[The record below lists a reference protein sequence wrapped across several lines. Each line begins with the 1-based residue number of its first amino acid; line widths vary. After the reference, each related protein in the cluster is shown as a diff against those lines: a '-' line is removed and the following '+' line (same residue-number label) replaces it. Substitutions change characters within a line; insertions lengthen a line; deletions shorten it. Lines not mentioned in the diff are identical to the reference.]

1 VASARG
7 KVAEAGKGPRRP
19 QKRSQRNRQRILAAA
34 ERLFAERGYSDT
46 SIDAVAEAVGM
57 HQPGIYYYYPNKQA
71 LYEEVVR
78 EAIVSLDDR
87 IKELLVSSD
96 PPEERL
102 LASVTAWVDLLAER
116 PTLAHLILHESAKTD
131 SNAIARI
138 LPEMGARVQTLVA
151 GAFRELGIDA
161 TPDDT
166 FHYASVTTGAAL
178 FYVAAMQ
185 PLMPKRDEPEV
196 KRSMERHK
204 HLLLCSTR
212 DLIRTMRDE
221 SAPRKRAGS
230 G

>member
-1 VASARG
+1 MATALKKADERQ
-7 KVAEAGKGPRRP
+7 RRP
-19 QKRSQRNRQRILAAA
+19 QKRSEANRERIVAAA
-34 ERLFAERGYSDT
+34 EHLFAERGYSDT
-46 SIDAVAEAVGM
+46 SIDAVAAKVGM
-57 HQPGIYYYYPNKQA
+57 HQPGIYYYFPNKQA

-78 EAIVSLDDR
+78 EAIASLDDR
-87 IKELLVSSD
+87 IKKILVSSD

-116 PTLAHLILHESAKTD
+116 PTLAHLILHESAKSD

-138 LPEMGARVQTLVA
+138 LPEMGSRVQTLVA
-151 GAFRELGIDA
+151 GAFQELGIDA

-185 PLMPKRDEPEV
+185 PLMPKREEPEV
-196 KRSMERHK
+196 KRSMDRHK

-212 DLIRTMRDE
+212 DLIRTMRNE
-221 SAPRKRAGS
+221 SAARKRS
-230 G
+230 GRA